1 MSFILNTKLIKI
13 KLIFY
18 MNSVSV
24 KGQDVFVLKGISD
37 QVRVEKGGVQVIM
50 FRRIMRQCVHGMWS
64 M

>member
-1 MSFILNTKLIKI
+1 MSFILNIKLIKV

-24 KGQDVFVLKGISD
+24 KGWDVFVLKGISD
-37 QVRVEKGGVQVIM
+37 QVKTEKGGVQVIM
-50 FRRIMRQCVHGMWS
+50 FRRIMRHCIHRMWY

>member
-1 MSFILNTKLIKI
+1 MSFILNIKLIKI

-24 KGQDVFVLKGISD
+24 KGWDVFVLKGISD
-37 QVRVEKGGVQVIM
+37 QVKIEKGGVQVIM
-50 FRRIMRQCVHGMWS
+50 FRRIMRHCIHRMWY

>member
-1 MSFILNTKLIKI
+1 MSFILNIKLIKV

-24 KGQDVFVLKGISD
+24 KGWDVFVLKGISD
-37 QVRVEKGGVQVIM
+37 QVKIEKGGVQVIM
-50 FRRIMRQCVHGMWS
+50 FRRIMRHCIHRMWY

>member
-1 MSFILNTKLIKI
+1 MSFILNIKLVKI

-24 KGQDVFVLKGISD
+24 KGRDAFVLKGISD
-37 QVRVEKGGVQVIM
+37 QVRVEKGGVLVIM
-50 FRRIMRQCVHGMWS
+50 FRRIMRQCIHRMWS

>member
-1 MSFILNTKLIKI
+1 MSFILNIKLIKI

-24 KGQDVFVLKGISD
+24 KGWDVFVLKGISD
-37 QVRVEKGGVQVIM
+37 QVKTEKGGVQVIM
-50 FRRIMRQCVHGMWS
+50 FRRIMRHCIHRMWY